1 MRWTGAAAVA
11 AAVGLALPAGAGAV
25 IVPQHGIAG
34 VRIGQTEAK
43 VRQVL
48 GPPVRVVDRRNEF
61 GRQRQLRYRGL
72 TVTLQG
78 LRRVTSVFTRAPA
91 ERTPRGIGV
100 GSTEADVRATVRGVR
115 CRTLFGFRS
124 CILGREEPGRRVASS
139 DIRNGRVV
147 RVLIGIV
154 ID

>member
-1 MRWTGAAAVA
+1 M
-11 AAVGLALPAGAGAV
+11 
-25 IVPQHGIAG
+25 
-34 VRIGQTEAK
+34 
-43 VRQVL
+43 RQVL

-124 CILGREEPGRRVASS
+124 CILGREEPGRRVTSF

>member
-1 MRWTGAAAVA
+1 MGAAAVA
-11 AAVGLALPAGAGAV
+11 AALGLGLPAGAGAV

-34 VRIGQTEAK
+34 VRLGQTEAK

-48 GPPVRVVDRRNEF
+48 GPPVRVVDRRNDF

-72 TVTLQG
+72 TVMLQG
-78 LRRVTSVFTRAPA
+78 LRRVTSVFTRAPS
-91 ERTPRGIGV
+91 ERTPGGIGV
-100 GSTEADVRATVRGVR
+100 GSAEAEVRATVRGVT

-124 CILGREEPGRRVASS
+124 CVLGREEPGRRVTSF
-139 DIRNGRVV
+139 DIRDGRVA